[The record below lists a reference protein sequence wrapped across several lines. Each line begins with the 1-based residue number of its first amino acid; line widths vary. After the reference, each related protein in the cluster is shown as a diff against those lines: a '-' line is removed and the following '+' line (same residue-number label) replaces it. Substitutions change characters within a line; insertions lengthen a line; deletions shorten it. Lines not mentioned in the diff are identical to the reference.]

1 MPLIQL
7 ASNENP
13 LGPSPLAIAAARD
26 ALASANRYPDDN
38 SSALRD
44 ALAHLHSVPPE
55 NILLGNGSTE
65 LIDLAARTV
74 LSPGDVAVV
83 SHGTF
88 PLYAIA
94 VRSAR
99 AESIEIPSRDFA
111 PDLEALA
118 RAVTPSTKLIY
129 LANPNNPTGT
139 IFSAAALARFLD
151 DIPKTILVVLDE
163 AYCDYVARSD
173 YPRSLDLLRGGRNLL
188 VLRTFSKIHG
198 LAGLRIGYGLAP
210 AALVRAMNAIRMIY
224 NTSRVA
230 HAAALAA
237 LGDSDH
243 LRRSLETNRA
253 GQHQLCAGLATL
265 GAIPFVPDH
274 DTASVSAWACAGPIR
289 MVPSSANFIFLDF
302 GYDTRPLCADLA
314 DRGVQVRP
322 TEWMGYPHGLRVSIG
337 AAADND
343 AFLGALAAAMAAGH
357 SARPAKL

>member
-1 MPLIQL
+1 MPLVQL

-13 LGPSPLAIAAARD
+13 LGPSPLAIAAARN

-44 ALAHLHSVPPE
+44 ALAHLHSVPSE

-74 LSPGDVAVV
+74 LLPGDLAVV

-88 PLYAIA
+88 PLYATA

-111 PDLEALA
+111 PDLEAIA
-118 RAVTPSTKLIY
+118 RAVAPSTKLIY

-139 IFSAAALARFLD
+139 MFSGAALSRFLD
-151 DIPKTILVVLDE
+151 SIPKTILVALDE

-210 AALVRAMNAIRMIY
+210 AVLVRAMNAIRMIY

-253 GQHQLCAGLATL
+253 GQLQLCVGLATL
-265 GAIPFVPDH
+265 GAIPFVPDR
-274 DTASVSAWACAGPIR
+274 DTASVSARPPAGSIR
-289 MVPSSANFIFLDF
+289 IVPSSTNFIFLDF
-302 GYDTRPLCADLA
+302 GYDTRPLCSDLA

-322 TEWMGYPHGLRVSIG
+322 TAWMGYPHGLRVSIG

-343 AFLGALAAAMAAGH
+343 AFLGALTAAMAAGH
-357 SARPAKL
+357 SARPAKS